1 MICIANNQCAIHA
14 LGLTD
19 AALNPS
25 SSRFLAGGK
34 ILQDYIRALALS
46 LAEGGQLLSGP
57 EVQFTRTFTKA
68 KAQYTQLYLHF
79 PDGCC
84 MLHILLNHFFM
95 VVLEIS

>member
-57 EVQFTRTFTKA
+57 EVQFTRTFTEGESA
-68 KAQYTQLYLHF
+68 IYTAIPALPRRLLHVAYSPQSFLYGR
-79 PDGCC
+79 P
-84 MLHILLNHFFM
+84 
-95 VVLEIS
+95 